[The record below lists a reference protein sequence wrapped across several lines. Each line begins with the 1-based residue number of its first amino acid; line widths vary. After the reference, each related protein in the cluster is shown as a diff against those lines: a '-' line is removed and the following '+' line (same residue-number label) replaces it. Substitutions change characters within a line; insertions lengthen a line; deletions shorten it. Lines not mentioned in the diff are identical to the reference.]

1 MKKDIEYVKLVT
13 STNKLIF
20 DEICAFPEDNSIPY
34 FVKDEG
40 DYMRLISGFS
50 LYEKGIYVSE
60 DAPDEANELLVY
72 FMNDN
77 DTSGDLSF
85 DWS

>member
-20 DEICAFPEDNSIPY
+20 DEICAFLEDNSIPY

-50 LYEKGIYVSE
+50 IYEKGIYVSE
-60 DAPDEANELLVY
+60 DDFDAANELLVY

-85 DWS
+85 D

>member
-20 DEICAFPEDNSIPY
+20 DEICAFLEDNSIRY

-60 DAPDEANELLVY
+60 DDFDKANELLVY

-85 DWS
+85 D